1 VFAFKLYD
9 VDEELS
15 PDIGDEEENSVPYK
29 ELLLPSRS
37 LDTLWEKYVLA
48 YARSCGLS

>member
-29 ELLLPSRS
+29 ELLLPCRS
-37 LDTLWEKYVLA
+37 LDALWEKYVLA
-48 YARSCGLS
+48 